1 MCTSL
6 CDHASGLSML
16 CCPVL
21 LGVQFKAFMQCAI
34 DNSDYYEPF
43 LSMLLGEEEDEEAQK
58 AQDAKEAGT
67 GGGKA

>member
-1 MCTSL
+1 
-6 CDHASGLSML
+6 
-16 CCPVL
+16 
-21 LGVQFKAFMQCAI
+21 MQCAI